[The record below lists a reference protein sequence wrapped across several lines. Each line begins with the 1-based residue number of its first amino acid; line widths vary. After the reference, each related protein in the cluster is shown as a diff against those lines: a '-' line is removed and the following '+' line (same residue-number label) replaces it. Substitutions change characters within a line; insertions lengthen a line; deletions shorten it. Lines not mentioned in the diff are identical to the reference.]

1 MSKLKTIFFVLA
13 IVALLLTVGAIWF
26 SKATGISFS
35 WWSAQLSGM
44 KTIESHQY
52 QINASGQDL
61 RAYSFIDAHGRYCT
75 TVFASSTGSGLDCD
89 FKKE

>member
-1 MSKLKTIFFVLA
+1 MTKLKTILLVVISLSLVLLIA
-13 IVALLLTVGAIWF
+13 AAWISKSTGLT
-26 SKATGISFS
+26 FS

-44 KTIESHQY
+44 KTIESNQY

-61 RAYSFIDAHGRYCT
+61 RAYSFIDSHGRYCT
-75 TVFASSTGSGLDCD
+75 TIFASSTGSGLDCD

>member
-1 MSKLKTIFFVLA
+1 MTKLRI
-13 IVALLLTVGAIWF
+13 IALLTIIPVLILLVIWF

-75 TVFASSTGSGLDCD
+75 TVFASSTGSGLECD